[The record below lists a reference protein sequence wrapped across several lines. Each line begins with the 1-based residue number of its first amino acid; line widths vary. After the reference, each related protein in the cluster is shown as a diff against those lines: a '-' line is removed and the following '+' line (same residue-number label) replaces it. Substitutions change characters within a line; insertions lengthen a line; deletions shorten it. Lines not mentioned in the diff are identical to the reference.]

1 MAFKVLTEDFP
12 FSFQGEVDPIL
23 EPQRDVKRGYPPRC
37 PNKGFVLCREE
48 TCHLRV
54 ASRGVFQRGTSPL
67 TAYYLKA
74 GLAIGPGFYK
84 SWHQGIAVPIF
95 PSKVA
100 LSIMKPSFRIS
111 INLEIQIVL
120 QTWKISRSW
129 PGGNQDC
136 PMKVLSGA
144 RNFQTPYPNHIS

>member
-37 PNKGFVLCREE
+37 LNKGFVLCREE
-48 TCHLRV
+48 TYHLRL
-54 ASRGVFQRGTSPL
+54 ASRVFQRGTSPL

-74 GLAIGPGFYK
+74 GFAIGSGFYK
-84 SWHQGIAVPIF
+84 IWYQGIAVPTF
-95 PSKVA
+95 SSKAA

-111 INLEIQIVL
+111 INLEIQRVL

-129 PGGNQDC
+129 PGGNQDS
-136 PMKVLSGA
+136 PWKYWVGLESP
-144 RNFQTPYPNHIS
+144 NPISKPY